1 MMRNERFTFVCNANE
16 RRVLAALA
24 DYLNR
29 SQSDALR
36 LLIREAARELKADA
50 DAPSA
55 RQTDAE
61 RGEGVKSDEYIA
73 VTTN

>member
-1 MMRNERFTFVCNANE
+1 MSDKTQFTFLIRRDERAALLHLSRVNERSAS
-16 RRVLAALA
+16 AM
-24 DYLNR
+24 
-29 SQSDALR
+29 LR
-36 LLIREAARELKADA
+36 WLIRQAARELKADA